1 MKSGKLKCHHSR
13 PPERLALLLPS
24 ASNMPC
30 HSRGRGG
37 EEMQWGWRRRRRRPG
52 EGTKSVVSIAA
63 TVDAP
68 IHLEDLSGRNKFTN
82 EIHAL
87 HRKCADHPIKVSE
100 RCQWANPIPGLFT
113 PEGGVRTHVATF
125 LSFSKKPHR
134 RRDGEGGSLKPP
146 LQMPPSPPNR
156 RPNAVAVLELLA
168 AAIVTNPT
176 FPPLPTGRRDLPHS
190 DAPAT
195 ARKDHIF
202 FPREGRE
209 RVSSVFHS
217 IFFFFFGDGDG
228 NAPSRGNFFSW
239 DVGSYALTQCFYR
252 YPLSCACFF
261 SFPRQLTHLASS
273 SSTPLSSKTAPIALT
288 TSTVVYYSTH
298 SADARREM
306 EGKNTEMLFRRG
318 EFFFTDHHHSSWP
331 PKPLMPPKRG
341 GGGRRDI
348 VM

>member
-113 PEGGVRTHVATF
+113 LEGGVRTHVATF

-134 RRDGEGGSLKPP
+134 RRDGEGGSPKPP
-146 LQMPPSPPNR
+146 LQMPPSPPNP
-156 RPNAVAVLELLA
+156 RPTAVAVLELLA
-168 AAIVTNPT
+168 AAIATNPT
-176 FPPLPTGRRDLPHS
+176 FPPLPTGRGDLPHS
-190 DAPAT
+190 DATAT

-202 FPREGRE
+202 FQEKGEKGFLLFSTRFSSFSSETAMGMLQVVGYFFFLGR
-209 RVSSVFHS
+209 RILRAHPPSASLAIPFLALVSS
-217 IFFFFFGDGDG
+217 
-228 NAPSRGNFFSW
+228 PS
-239 DVGSYALTQCFYR
+239 
-252 YPLSCACFF
+252 
-261 SFPRQLTHLASS
+261 LA
-273 SSTPLSSKTAPIALT
+273 
-288 TSTVVYYSTH
+288 
-298 SADARREM
+298 
-306 EGKNTEMLFRRG
+306 N
-318 EFFFTDHHHSSWP
+318 
-331 PKPLMPPKRG
+331 
-341 GGGRRDI
+341 
-348 VM
+348 